1 MIKLDVSIPCPIEPY
16 PIFIGEE
23 LLANLPQLI
32 GFDQYSKVGVLMD
45 THVATAALPLLQP
58 HLPHDVVEIQVEPGE
73 QNKSIANIQI
83 IWQQLL
89 EHGFD
94 RKSVLINFGG
104 GMIGD
109 LGSFAANTY
118 MRGISIIQMP
128 TTLLSMV
135 DASVGGK
142 TGINFGTV
150 KNCVGTFAHPKLV
163 LMDVGLLRTLPDR
176 EFNSGFAEI
185 IKHGL
190 IADPDYFAFA
200 TLKKPREYTQ
210 PELMNLIE
218 TSCKIK
224 SKIVSEDVNEVS
236 GKRKFLNFGHT
247 IGHAIESLM
256 IEANVPLLHGEAV
269 AIGMVAE
276 AQLSFIKNNITPEHV
291 EKLRTALVHAG
302 LPTSIKNIQP
312 ESIMNMIKKDKKNN
326 FGKVK
331 WTLLRTLG
339 QAVADCDATEAEV
352 KTAIQAIL
360 G

>member
-1 MIKLDVSIPCPIEPY
+1 MIKLDVSIPCPITPY
-16 PIFIGEE
+16 PVFIGNE
-23 LLANLPQLI
+23 LIGNLAQLI
-32 GFDQYSKVGVLMD
+32 GFDQYSKVGILTD
-45 THVATAALPLLQP
+45 THVATSVLPLIHP
-58 HLPHDVVEIQVEPGE
+58 NLPHDAVEIQIEPGE
-73 QNKSIANIQI
+73 QNKSIASVQL

-94 RKSVLINFGG
+94 RKSVLINLGG
-104 GMIGD
+104 GMISD
-109 LGSFAANTY
+109 VGSFAADTY
-118 MRGISIIQMP
+118 MRGITIIQIP

-142 TGINFGTV
+142 TGINFGTM
-150 KNCVGTFAHPKLV
+150 KNCIGTFAHPKMI
-163 LMDVGLLRTLPDR
+163 LMDVEILKSLPDK
-176 EFNSGFAEI
+176 EFSSGFAEI

-224 SKIVSEDVNEVS
+224 SKIVAEDVNEVS
-236 GKRKFLNFGHT
+236 GKRKLLNFGHT
-247 IGHAIESLM
+247 IGHAIESMM

-276 AQLSFIKNNITPEHV
+276 AQLSFIKNFITPEHV
-291 EKLRTALVHAG
+291 DKIRTSLVNAG

-312 ESIMNMIKKDKKNN
+312 ETILEKIKKDKKNN

-331 WTLLRTLG
+331 WTLLRALG
-339 QAVADCDATEAEV
+339 NAVADCDGTEQEV
-352 KTAIQAIL
+352 KTALQAIL
-360 G
+360 T